1 MASPTTN
8 LYPTMVSRLA
18 TELATLTQ
26 YTGLVI
32 STQVFRAA
40 ALPAFTTYAIIVSPS
55 NHPWD
60 ERLISTRSLQYVFR
74 VDLYLLVKNF
84 HVSQSLF
91 NTTAP
96 LGIFQMAEDVK
107 TLLRASTLSGLLDK
121 SYMEAGGDPAHGG
134 AGGLDFEELAAA
146 GFDAGEYI
154 FVHRLRIPYIGRM
167 QPFCFERTP

>member
-1 MASPTTN
+1 MPSIN

-26 YTGLVI
+26 YTSLVV

-40 ALPAFTTYAIIVSPS
+40 SLPAFTTYAIIISPS

-60 ERLISTRSLQYVFR
+60 ERVIALREVQYIFR

-84 HVSQSLF
+84 HASQSLF

-121 SYMEAGGDPAHGG
+121 TYAEAGGDAANWG
-134 AGGLDFEELAAA
+134 AGGLDFEEIAAA
-146 GFDAGEYI
+146 GFDGGEYI
-154 FVHRLRIPYIGRM
+154 FVHRLRMPYLGRM
-167 QPFCFERTP
+167 LPFCFPKTP